1 MRFFNFSGKTCK
13 CVSLLNSQVFRGVML
28 FHVYSNIPEDAN
40 IPQHCCEKPQILHA
54 CLFSDQAKTAEN
66 TQRETDV
73 V

>member
-1 MRFFNFSGKTCK
+1 
-13 CVSLLNSQVFRGVML
+13 VML

-66 TQRETDV
+66 IQRETDV